1 MKFPL
6 GPKQVQGLTD
16 SNWGPQDQ
24 SIPKEYSVQPSV
36 DLFKTRSIAGY
47 IIWLGGP
54 LDWMSKRQ
62 SYTARSSAQAEIGAI
77 DECTK
82 TLQQIINILKDLQL
96 DTLYCNGPIP
106 IHNDAAAAVQWSH
119 NMTTKGLR
127 HIQIR
132 ENAVRESI
140 QSGLID
146 VKHITSKLNPSDM
159 FRKEDKDV
167 NHFIKC
173 RDSVCARPPPSE

>member
-1 MKFPL
+1 M
-6 GPKQVQGLTD
+6 G
-16 SNWGPQDQ
+16 SQDQ
-24 SIPKEYSVQPSV
+24 SVPTPNDTLTSL

-82 TLQQIINILKDLQL
+82 TIQQIRNILQDLQL
-96 DTLYCNGPIP
+96 THIYGDEPIH
-106 IHNDAAAAVQWSH
+106 IHNDNAAAVQWSH

-127 HIQIR
+127 YIQIR
-132 ENAVRESI
+132 ENAVRECV
-140 QSGLID
+140 QSGIID
-146 VKHITSKLNPSDM
+146 VKHIGGKINPSDM
-159 FRKEDKDV
+159 FTKEEKDV
-167 NHFIKC
+167 SHFETC
-173 RDSVCARPPPSE
+173 RDCVCVSPPLNASA